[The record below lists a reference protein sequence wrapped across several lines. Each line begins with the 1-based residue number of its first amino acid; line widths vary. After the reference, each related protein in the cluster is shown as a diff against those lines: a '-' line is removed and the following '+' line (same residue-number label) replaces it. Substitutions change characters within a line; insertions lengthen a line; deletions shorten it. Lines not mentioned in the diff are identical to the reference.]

1 VTSAVV
7 DPSVFV
13 SAFIGRPDA
22 GPGRVV
28 SAWRDGRFTLISS
41 PLMLEELGDVL
52 GRPKFERWAGDG
64 RAAAFIAALA
74 TQSDQYSD
82 PEAAPSGVRDPNDEY
97 LVALARLTAADA
109 LVSLDLDL
117 LEAPL
122 DDLTICTPFEFLTRL
137 DAAPSR

>member
-1 VTSAVV
+1 MFLVVRSSSA
-7 DPSVFV
+7 
-13 SAFIGRPDA
+13 
-22 GPGRVV
+22 GRVMV
-28 SAWRDGRFTLISS
+28 AALLSS
-41 PLMLEELGDVL
+41 P
-52 GRPKFERWAGDG
+52 RSPA
-64 RAAAFIAALA
+64 RA
-74 TQSDQYSD
+74 TSYSD

-97 LVALARLTAADA
+97 LVALARLTGADA

>member
-1 VTSAVV
+1 VISAVV
-7 DPSVFV
+7 DPSVLV

-28 SAWRDGRFTLISS
+28 SAWREGRFTLISS
-41 PLMLEELGDVL
+41 PLMLEELADVL

-64 RAAAFIAALA
+64 RGAAFIAGLA
-74 TQSDQYSD
+74 TLSDHYSD
-82 PEAAPSGVRDPNDEY
+82 PEDGPSGVRDPKDEY
-97 LVALARLTAADA
+97 LVALARLAGADA

-122 DDLTICTPFEFLTRL
+122 DDLTICRPFEFLTLL
-137 DAAPSR
+137 DAESSR